1 MGYLCGH
8 RHCLPGCSYP
18 PSNLTYYGP
27 ACLPATAPPPL
38 RYYGSN
44 PVQREVLESVFSH
57 RPLPSEGEASLLN
70 GVELVQ
76 VLGWGVERAQC
87 MEGVLHIWA

>member
-1 MGYLCGH
+1 MWPQA
-8 RHCLPGCSYP
+8 LPAWLLL
-18 PSNLTYYGP
+18 PSFQSHLLWS
-27 ACLPATAPPPL
+27 CLPACYCPPPH
-38 RYYGSN
+38 RYNGSN